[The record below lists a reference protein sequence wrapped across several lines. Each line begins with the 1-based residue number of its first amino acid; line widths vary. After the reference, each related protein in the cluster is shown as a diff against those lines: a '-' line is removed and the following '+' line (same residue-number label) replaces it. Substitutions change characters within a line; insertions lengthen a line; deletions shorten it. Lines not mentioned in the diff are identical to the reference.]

1 MFRLILPQRPPWEQ
15 PVTKHRKIIEK
26 PAGRGHIPV
35 GDGQSVNVRY
45 SLVVSQM
52 VDDEVETGDLAG
64 QVEIRGAIE
73 VGQNQGMV
81 DLAGHDFTLRMS
93 DGRCLEARV
102 KKGDPIT
109 RQWEIVAVGNKGLQP
124 C

>member
-1 MFRLILPQRPPWEQ
+1 M
-15 PVTKHRKIIEK
+15 TKHRRTVQK

-35 GDGQSVNVRY
+35 GNGQSISVRY
-45 SLVVSQM
+45 SLVVIQM
-52 VDDEVETGDLAG
+52 VDDDADTGQLAG

-73 VGQNQGMV
+73 VRQNQGMV
-81 DLAGHDFTLRMS
+81 DLAGHDFTLKLN

-109 RQWEIVAVGNKGLQP
+109 RQWEIVAVGDKGLQP